1 VNLPL
6 LKRRD
11 LLKLAGGAAIL
22 SAPALAQV
30 RKPIVAFIFAVSPL
44 SEMTGDNPIS
54 IPTRAFIAGL
64 RKRGWIEGRNIV
76 IERITLEGRYERA
89 PAIFADLVA
98 RGVDVILP
106 PNPLPVLQI
115 AKDLVKTIPMV
126 ASLNSDPVVNGL
138 VASLAQPGGNL
149 TGITSVTGPELQYKR
164 LQLLKELVPHASRIA
179 YLGTGEHWDLFA
191 ASSSAADRP
200 RIFALVDE
208 PAQYDAAF
216 AHIRSERA
224 DALYISGGAVSYN
237 SAGRI
242 SAFAAELGLATTFER
257 KESVVDGGLMSYGPS
272 NFRVYDQMAGMVDRV
287 LRGARPADLPVEQPT
302 YFEMVLN
309 LKTAKALGLTIPP
322 LVLAQADEVIE

>member
-1 VNLPL
+1 MNLPL
-6 LKRRD
+6 FGRRD

-22 SAPALAQV
+22 SAPALAQA
-30 RKPIVAFIFAVSPL
+30 RKPVVAFIFAVSPL

-64 RKRGWIEGRNIV
+64 RKRGWTEGRNIV

-89 PAIFADLVA
+89 PAIFSDLVA

-149 TGITSVTGPELQYKR
+149 TGVSTVTGPELQYKR
-164 LQLLKELVPHASRIA
+164 LQLLKELVPQASRIA

-191 ASSSAADRP
+191 AGRAAADRP
-200 RIFALVDE
+200 RIFALVDA

-216 AHIRSERA
+216 AHILSERA
-224 DALYISGGAVSYN
+224 DALYVSGGAAAYN
-237 SAGRI
+237 NAGRI
-242 SAFAAELGLATTFER
+242 ATFAAQHGLPTTVAWR
-257 KESVVDGGLMSYGPS
+257 ESVVDGGLMSYGPS
-272 NFRVYDQMAGMVDRV
+272 NFRTYDQIAGMVDRI
-287 LRGARPADLPVEQPT
+287 LRGAKVSDLPVEQPT
-302 YFEMVLN
+302 HFEMVLN

>member
-1 VNLPL
+1 MNLPL

-22 SAPALAQV
+22 SAPALAQA
-30 RKPIVAFIFAVSPL
+30 RKPVVAFIFAVSPL
-44 SEMTGDNPIS
+44 SEMTGDNPVS

-89 PAIFADLVA
+89 PAIFSDLVA

-106 PNPLPVLQI
+106 PNNIPVLQI
-115 AKDLVKTIPMV
+115 AKDLIKSIPMIAV
-126 ASLNSDPVVNGL
+126 FSNDPIVSGL
-138 VASLAQPGGNL
+138 VVSLARPGANL
-149 TGITSVTGPELQYKR
+149 TGISSGQALGLQQKR
-164 LQLLKELVPHASRIA
+164 LQILKELVPRASRVA
-179 YLGTGEHWDLFA
+179 FLGTSEHWADLSVGGV
-191 ASSSAADRP
+191 ASDHP
-200 RIFALVDE
+200 RIVARVDA
-208 PAQYDAAF
+208 PAQYDEAF
-216 AHIRSERA
+216 AYLRREKP
-224 DALYISGGAVSYN
+224 DALFVSSGAVSYN
-237 SAGRI
+237 NLGRI
-242 SAFAAELGLATTFER
+242 IAFAGEHRLPTTFHTREGV
-257 KESVVDGGLMSYGPS
+257 EAGGLMSYGTS
-272 NFRVYDQMAGMVDRV
+272 VARQYDQIAGMVDRI